1 MVAVTKS
8 GGMRD
13 RERGVG
19 LAKRENM
26 TFILGMMKLP
36 VSVVLQYLFLL

>member
-1 MVAVTKS
+1 MTKS
-8 GGMRD
+8 GGVRD
-13 RERGVG
+13 RERGAG

-36 VSVVLQYLFLL
+36 ASVVLQYPFLL